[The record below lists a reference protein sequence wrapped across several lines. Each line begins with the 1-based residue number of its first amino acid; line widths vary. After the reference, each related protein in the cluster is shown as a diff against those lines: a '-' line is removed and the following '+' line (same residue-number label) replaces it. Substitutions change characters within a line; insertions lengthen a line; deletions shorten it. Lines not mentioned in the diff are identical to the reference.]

1 MNKKYIYASIA
12 TIVVIIALI
21 LYFNKSS
28 NKNITNNEPAGQQA
42 NTQSTTT
49 PEQSTTTTEQAT
61 TNTVKKLSYGDAI
74 KAYPFRYQF
83 INCSANPGQMTVK
96 KGTAVMLDNRD
107 KVAHTIKANGQSI
120 RVAALD
126 YAVIYPK
133 LVTAGEPTIASPNMT
148 CDGGGSGLLNVE
160 K

>member
-1 MNKKYIYASIA
+1 MNKKYIYASIIA
-12 TIVVIIALI
+12 VVVIIALI
-21 LYFNKSS
+21 LYFNKSDKDDS
-28 NKNITNNEPAGQQA
+28 SKQTPTEQQTNDV
-42 NTQSTTT
+42 NTNPEQTTTSTPEQTTTT
-49 PEQSTTTTEQAT
+49 PP
-61 TNTVKKLSYGDAI
+61 KKLNYGEAI
-74 KAYPFRYQF
+74 KAYPSRYQF

-107 KVAHTIKANGQSI
+107 KVAHTIKANGQSVKI
-120 RVAALD
+120 AALD

-133 LVTAGEPTIASPNMT
+133 LVTIGEPTTASPNMT